1 MYRRSVDKIRTV
13 AILLI
18 AGLTISTAA
27 VGQQRQAINFG
38 LTGSWFEPATSG
50 QGFLLD
56 VVVGQDPPRVVL
68 YWFTYTSEAG
78 GAEGQRWFI
87 AVGTYQPGDSGITLD
102 ILMPTGGAFDT
113 RPPEPDVVTIGAAEI
128 EFHSCTEATF
138 TYDIN
143 LDGDDSQHVT
153 GEIPIQRATADV
165 ECQNLADEAGE
176 HLTAVPPNEVLKE
189 VVDQDCVA
197 ADDLDSSTPL
207 LFIEHSA
214 ALLSR
219 CNPKHDL
226 IDVQGNQLTAGEWF
240 KASGNVG
247 VTCIEEGTQYD
258 FSFEG
263 LVPNG
268 VYTIWHFPGSAGGA
282 LASHPGDI
290 HNIFTAAASGTTTFS
305 VVGTAGVMTFN
316 GSVGACTRP
325 LGTTTPLRT
334 LFVVVYHTDN
344 FTWGELPGPQDKS
357 TAHLVFVP

>member
-1 MYRRSVDKIRTV
+1 MCRRFVDKIRTV

-56 VVVGQDPPRVVL
+56 VVVGQDPPQVVL
-68 YWFTYTSEAG
+68 YWFTYASEAG
-78 GAEGQRWFI
+78 GPEGQRWFI
-87 AVGTYQPGDSGITLD
+87 AVGTYQPGDSSITLD
-102 ILMPTGGAFDT
+102 ILMPTGGVFDT
-113 RPPEPDVVTIGAAEI
+113 RPPEPDVVTIGVAEI
-128 EFHSCTEATF
+128 GFHSCTKATF

-165 ECQNLADEAGE
+165 ECQTLVDEAGAK
-176 HLTAVPPNEVLKE
+176 LTAVSGNEILKE

-197 ADDLDSSTPL
+197 AEDLDPSTPL
-207 LFIEHSA
+207 LFIEHNSA
-214 ALLSR
+214 LQFR

-226 IDVQGNQLTAGEWF
+226 IDPLGKQLTAGEWF
-240 KASGNVG
+240 KASGDVE

-258 FSFEG
+258 FRFEG

-268 VYTIWHFPGSAGGA
+268 VYTIWHFPDNAGGA

-305 VVGTAGVMTFN
+305 VIGTAGGMTFN
-316 GSVGACTRP
+316 GSVAACTRP
-325 LGTTTPLRT
+325 LRTSTSLRT

-344 FTWGELPGPQDKS
+344 RAWGETPGPEDAS
-357 TAHLVFVP
+357 VAHLVFVP